1 MKRKIYYLSLGI
13 MVLAMA
19 ACMKKDVQ
27 PVVQEA
33 STGQD
38 ATLTLKSGSL
48 SKKYIVVLKDDDA
61 IANSDDENDRNT
73 KVKGKGH
80 DLLTKY
86 TSKDEMEEVYET
98 AIQGFSATTDQVKMM
113 KSDAN
118 VKYVEENQIIK
129 LSKDMAKKTSPGTK
143 FTDYVPWGV
152 ARVGGGESKYKGD
165 NVAWIIDSGIDATHP
180 DLNVGDNRA
189 KSFVPGETATTDSSG
204 HGTFIAGI
212 IGAIAG
218 NGGILGVAPGAKVIP
233 VKIFAADGT
242 AYLDAIISA
251 INWVAKKANSGDVVN
266 LSFSLNTTSDA
277 LDDAISAASCSKKG
291 KFIDFTIAAGNE
303 GIDASLQS
311 PARVNGPHIYTVS
324 AMDQGDNWA
333 YFYDNSKPPV
343 IIGSSNF
350 GKPIDYCAPG
360 VNIVSTY
367 PGNNYAQ
374 WSGTSFSA
382 PHVAGLL
389 LIGKIKKD
397 GNVIGDPDGK
407 PDPIAVHK

>member
-1 MKRKIYYLSLGI
+1 MKKKIYYLSLGLMI
-13 MVLAMA
+13 LAMA
-19 ACMKKDVQ
+19 GCMKKDIQPAVQ
-27 PVVQEA
+27 DV

-38 ATLTLKSGSL
+38 ATLTLKSASL
-48 SKKYIVVLKDDDA
+48 GKKYIVVLKDDDA
-61 IANSDDENDRNT
+61 ISNSDDENDRNI

-80 DLLTKY
+80 NLLAKY

-98 AIQGFSATTDQVKMM
+98 ALQGFSAKLTDDQVKMM
-113 KSDAN
+113 KSDAD
-118 VKYVEENQIIK
+118 VKYVEENQIVT
-129 LSKDMAKKTSPGTK
+129 LAKGAVKKKSPGGTT
-143 FTDYVPWGV
+143 FNDYVPWGV

-165 NVAWIIDSGIDATHP
+165 NVAWIIDSGIDMTHP

-189 KSFVPGETATTDSSG
+189 RSFVPGETPNDVGG

-218 NGGILGVAPGAKVIP
+218 NGGILGVAPGVKVIP

-242 AYLDAIISA
+242 AYLDAIIAA
-251 INWVAKKANSGDVVN
+251 INYVAKKADSGDVAN

-277 LDDAISAASCSKKG
+277 LDDAILAASSSKKG

-311 PARVNGPHIYTVS
+311 PARVKGPHIYTVS
-324 AMDQGDNWA
+324 AMAEGDLWASFSNW
-333 YFYDNSKPPV
+333 
-343 IIGSSNF
+343 
-350 GKPIDYCAPG
+350 GKAIDYCAPG
-360 VNIVSTY
+360 VNLVSTW
-367 PGNNYAQ
+367 PGGIYAT
-374 WSGTSFSA
+374 WEGTSFSA

-397 GNVIGDPDGK
+397 GHVIGDPDGK